1 MYASIL
7 KTSLTS
13 RNLGNSR
20 TAKSPGPKSPAPW
33 LIKALFLVLG
43 LSLAGCG
50 SDDAPSVLPD
60 TPVENLYNNG
70 LNALIAGDRDQAVLF
85 FDEVERQYPYS
96 RWATRAQIMG
106 AYTYY
111 TANRYDET
119 IAALDRFIELHPANE
134 DIAYAHYLRA
144 ISFYEQISDVE
155 RDQGMTKR
163 ALEALDVVAQRWP
176 ESSYAR
182 DAGLKIDLTRDH
194 LAGKHMSIGRF
205 YQKRQEY
212 LPAINRFKIVVDFYQ
227 TTTHVPEAL
236 HRLAESYTA
245 IGLTQEARAAATVL
259 GHNYPGSQWYADS
272 YELLTGKD
280 VFFPDAEEEEEGFE
294 DWVLSVFE

>member
-7 KTSLTS
+7 KTPLTS
-13 RNLGNSR
+13 CDLDYNRAAR
-20 TAKSPGPKSPAPW
+20 SPGRW
-33 LIKALFLVLG
+33 LINALLLVLG

-50 SDDAPSVLPD
+50 SDERPSVLPD

-96 RWATRAQIMG
+96 PWATRAQIMA

-119 IAALDRFIELHPANE
+119 IAALDRFIELHPAND
-134 DIAYAHYLRA
+134 DITYAHYLRA

-155 RDQGMTKR
+155 RDQGMTKL
-163 ALEALDVVAQRWP
+163 ALDALDVVANRWP

-182 DAGLKIDLTRDH
+182 DAGLKIDLTRNH
-194 LAGKHMSIGRF
+194 LAGKHMSVGRF
-205 YQKRQEY
+205 YQKRQEH

-236 HRLAESYTA
+236 HRLTESYTA

-280 VFFPDAEEEEEGFE
+280 VYFPNAEEEDEGIG
-294 DWVLSVFE
+294 DWFLSVFE